1 MIEVEDNG
9 QLKFSN
15 HRQITPTPRS
25 LFRYS
30 FKDHLKAF
38 NFFLHG
44 EIAVKFRCFLVVS
57 NRGKKFTSWSWEK
70 LMFIV
75 SKNVK
80 TALVFRDLIVKFDSV
95 NFK

>member
-25 LFRYS
+25 LFRCS
-30 FKDHLKAF
+30 FKDHLRAF
-38 NFFLHG
+38 NFFAWRNCG
-44 EIAVKFRCFLVVS
+44 EVSMLFGCFESREEVHFVVV
-57 NRGKKFTSWSWEK
+57 GKK
-70 LMFIV
+70 LMFI
-75 SKNVK
+75 